1 MNEAQAQIPELRPR
15 STLHEIAAF
24 ERVSVETVRRWVRLG
39 KLKAIRQGRQY
50 LISKASLLEFERQR
64 FE

>member
-1 MNEAQAQIPELRPR
+1 MSEAPETRELQPR

-39 KLKAIRQGRQY
+39 KLRAIRQGRQ
-50 LISKASLLEFERQR
+50 LLVPKAELMEYERR
-64 FE
+64 RTY